1 MKSLA
6 HLSDAALRRELI
18 AAVARDRITTAELLA
33 HIAEFDARK
42 LYVPEGY
49 SSMHAYCVEEL
60 HLSEDAAAKRI
71 QAARAARRFPG
82 LLLALTEGRLHLTAV
97 CLLAPHLTAENVDE
111 LIEAATHRR
120 KIDVEVSLAR
130 RFPAHSIP
138 ELPASIRVL
147 SASSLPRQHA
157 PAHVGSGDLLAMGD
171 GGSPH
176 VDGDEHAPAHV
187 GGEHAPAHVGGGEH
201 APAQVGGDEHAPA
214 HVGGGEHAPA
224 HVGGDEHAPAH
235 VASEGAAGISE
246 RFLVQVTID
255 KGTYEKLRH
264 AQALLSHSVRSGDLA
279 QLLGRALDALIAQ
292 LEKRKLGVG
301 GDRGARR
308 APVSVRGRSA
318 LRNRHIPAHIR
329 RAVWERDGGRCT
341 FVSKS
346 GHRCGERRFLE
357 FDHVEPVARG
367 GTAAVTGLRL
377 RCRAHNQYE
386 AERMLG
392 AGFMERKRGEARLE
406 RVSARAQAEARAVP
420 EARDE
425 AESRVRAEELR
436 LRTAALEQTEDVV
449 AGLRALGCRVDQARR
464 AAELSEIEA
473 GATLEERM
481 RAALQFLGRRAVSAA
496 PARASASPITTV
508 PAGASATPLTTAPP
522 ATFAVQPECYRRPP
536 VP

>member
-1 MKSLA
+1 MKTLA
-6 HLSDAALRRELI
+6 HLSDAVLRRELI

-49 SSMHAYCVEEL
+49 SSMHAYCIGEL

-71 QAARAARRFPG
+71 QAARAARKFPG
-82 LLLALTEGRLHLTAV
+82 LLVALAEGRLHLTAV

-130 RFPAHSIP
+130 RFPAPSVP

-171 GGSPH
+171 GGSPY
-176 VDGDEHAPAHV
+176 VD
-187 GGEHAPAHVGGGEH
+187 
-201 APAQVGGDEHAPA
+201 GDEHAPA
-214 HVGGGEHAPA
+214 HVGGGEHAPG
-224 HVGGDEHAPAH
+224 HVGGGEHAPAH
-235 VASEGAAGISE
+235 VASERAAGISE
-246 RFLVQVTID
+246 RFLVQMTID
-255 KGTYEKLRH
+255 KDTYEKLRH
-264 AQALLSHSVRSGDLA
+264 AQSLLSHSIRSGDLA
-279 QLLGRALDALIAQ
+279 LVLGRALDALIAQ
-292 LEKRKLGVG
+292 LEKRKLGAG
-301 GDRGARR
+301 GARGARR
-308 APVSVRGRSA
+308 APMSVLGRSA

-367 GTAAVTGLRL
+367 GTSTVNGLRL

-386 AERMLG
+386 AERVFG
-392 AGFMERKRGEARLE
+392 AGFMERKREGARLASAGN
-406 RVSARAQAEARAVP
+406 RSAAQNRARARTRAV
-420 EARDE
+420 
-425 AESRVRAEELR
+425 AEEQ
-436 LRTAALEQTEDVV
+436 AAQAVIRELTQDVL
-449 AGLRALGCRVDQARR
+449 AGLRGLGCRVDEARR
-464 AAELSEIEA
+464 AAQFTETLG
-473 GATLEERM
+473 GASLEERM
-481 RAALQFLGRRAVSAA
+481 RAALGYISRRFTHGS
-496 PARASASPITTV
+496 ASA
-508 PAGASATPLTTAPP
+508 G
-522 ATFAVQPECYRRPP
+522 
-536 VP
+536 